1 MTAEARTADA
11 RTAEART
18 TRTRTAGA
26 RTAQVH
32 PIDPVT
38 TEIIRCALL
47 QAAEDMNTTLIRSAY
62 TPTIYE
68 AKDCAV
74 ALLDRDHHVLG
85 QSSGLPIFLGNLE
98 ECTRA
103 TERMYGAEVWRPGDV
118 WLLNDSYIGGTH
130 LNDVTVYAPIF
141 SGEGG
146 SEELI
151 GFAASRAHWIDM
163 GSKDPGGSM
172 DSTTI
177 YQEGLRMGPLKV
189 YEAGEPCELTH
200 QLIATN
206 VRFPQPTLGDM
217 RAQVA
222 CARTGARRLT
232 EIVERWGTG
241 TVLAARDAIFA
252 QTERLER
259 EQIAAIPD
267 GTYEATGHLD
277 NDGIDLGTPLRVTVR
292 VEIAGERMTVDVT
305 DCAEQATGPVNCGAA
320 QTVAACRVGYKLLVS
335 GEVPLNG
342 GSFRPLEVLTR
353 PGTMLAAV
361 EPAACQYYYSH
372 LGLVIDLV
380 VRALAP
386 AVPERAAAAS
396 YGDSMI
402 VQLTGTDPRTGKL
415 FVSQEAT
422 VGGWG
427 AWDAQDGESCLI
439 NNVNGSLRDMPV
451 EVLET
456 LFPVRVEEYT
466 VRTDSGGAG
475 RTRGGNGVVRQYRFA
490 ADQKLSLWWERSVTP
505 AWGLFG
511 GEDGTPPRVTLNPGT
526 PDERSLLKANALAV
540 RAGDVLRCESGGG
553 GGYGPAA
560 ERAADA
566 VREDVR
572 QGLLTPGAAVSAYG
586 SGERETSGG

>member
-1 MTAEARTADA
+1 MTDTGSR
-11 RTAEART
+11 
-18 TRTRTAGA
+18 
-26 RTAQVH
+26 VV
-32 PIDPVT
+32 DPVT

-47 QAAEDMNTTLIRSAY
+47 QAAEDMNTTLIRSSY

-74 ALLDRDHHVLG
+74 ALLDRDHNVLG

-98 ECTRA
+98 VCTRA
-103 TERMYGAEVWRPGDV
+103 TEERYGADVWKPGDV
-118 WLLNDSYIGGTH
+118 WVLNDSYIGGTH

-141 SGEGG
+141 TEDTADG
-146 SEELI
+146 ELI

-172 DSTTI
+172 DSTSI
-177 YQEGLRMGPLKV
+177 YQEGLRMGPLKI
-189 YEAGEPCELTH
+189 YEGGEPCEQAH
-200 QLIATN
+200 SLIARN

-222 CARTGARRLT
+222 CARTGARRFA
-232 EIVERWGTG
+232 EIVRRWGLG

-267 GTYEATGHLD
+267 GVYEATGYLD
-277 NDGIDLGTPLRVTVR
+277 NDGIDLRTPLHVTVR
-292 VEIAGERMTVDVT
+292 VEIDGDRMTMDVT
-305 DCAEQATGPVNCGAA
+305 DCADQATGPVNCGAA

-335 GEVPLNG
+335 GDVPLNG
-342 GSFRPLEVLTR
+342 GSFRPLRVVTR

-380 VRALAP
+380 VKALAP
-386 AVPERAAAAS
+386 AVPARAAAAS

-402 VQLTGTDPRTGKL
+402 VQFTGTDPRNGRL

-427 AWDAQDGESCLI
+427 AWQTDDGESCLI

-456 LFPVRVEEYT
+456 LFPVRVTEYAI
-466 VRTDSGGAG
+466 RTDSGGAG
-475 RTRGGNGVVRQYRFA
+475 RTRGGNGVVRQYTFE
-490 ADQKLSLWWERSVTP
+490 ADQNLSLWWERSVTP
-505 AWGLFG
+505 AWGVFG
-511 GEDGTPPRVTLNPGT
+511 GGTGAAPRVVLNPGR
-526 PDERSLLKANALAV
+526 DGERELLKANALAV
-540 RAGDVLRCESGGG
+540 RQGDVLRCESGGG
-553 GGYGPAA
+553 GGFGPVA
-560 ERAADA
+560 ERPAEA
-566 VREDVR
+566 VREDLR
-572 QGLLTPGAAVSAYG
+572 QGLLSRERAASAYG
-586 SGERETSGG
+586 VES

>member
-1 MTAEARTADA
+1 MSSRTEVA
-11 RTAEART
+11 
-18 TRTRTAGA
+18 
-26 RTAQVH
+26 
-32 PIDPVT
+32 IDPIT

-103 TERMYGAEVWRPGDV
+103 TERMYGRDVWREGDV
-118 WLLNDSYIGGTH
+118 WVLNDSYIGGTH
-130 LNDVTVYAPIF
+130 LNDVTVYAPIHV
-141 SGEGG
+141 GG
-146 SEELI
+146 DLV

-177 YQEGLRMGPLKV
+177 YQEGLRMGPLKI
-189 YEAGEPCELTH
+189 YEGGEPCTLT
-200 QLIATN
+200 QDLIARQ

-222 CARTGARRLT
+222 CALTGARRLA
-232 EIVERWGTG
+232 EIVERWGLDT
-241 TVLAARDAIFA
+241 LAAARDAIFE
-252 QTERLER
+252 QTRRLER
-259 EQIAAIPD
+259 AQIAAVPD
-267 GTYEATGHLD
+267 GVYEATGRLD
-277 NDGIDLGTPLRVTVR
+277 NDGIDLGTPLHVTVR
-292 VEIAGERMTVDVT
+292 VTIDGDRMTVDVT
-305 DCAEQATGPVNCGAA
+305 DCADQATGPVNCGAA
-320 QTVAACRVGYKLLVS
+320 QTVAACRVGYKLLIS

-342 GSFRPLEVLTR
+342 GSFDPLEVVTR
-353 PGTMLAAV
+353 PGSMLAAI

-380 VRALAP
+380 VKALAP
-386 AVPERAAAAS
+386 AMPERAAAAS

-402 VQLTGTDPRTGKL
+402 VQFTGLDPRSGKL

-427 AWDAQDGESCLI
+427 AWEAGDGESCLI

-456 LFPVRVEEYT
+456 LFPIRVERYA
-466 VRTDSGGAG
+466 VRTDSAGPG
-475 RTRGGNGVVRQYRFA
+475 RTRGGNGVVREYRFT
-490 ADQKLSLWWERSVTP
+490 ADQNLSLWWERSVTP

-511 GEDGTPPRVTLNPGT
+511 GEEGAAPRVTLNPGR
-526 PDERSLLKANALAV
+526 PDARSLLKANALLV
-540 RAGDVLRCESGGG
+540 RDGDVLRCESGGG
-553 GGYGPAA
+553 GGYGPVA
-560 ERAADA
+560 ERTADA
-566 VREDVR
+566 VEEDVR
-572 QGLLTPGAAVSAYG
+572 QGVLSAEHVRERYG
-586 SGERETSGG
+586 R

>member
-1 MTAEARTADA
+1 MSSPT
-11 RTAEART
+11 
-18 TRTRTAGA
+18 GI
-26 RTAQVH
+26 V
-32 PIDPVT
+32 IDPIT

-103 TERMYGAEVWRPGDV
+103 TERMYGRDVWREGDV
-118 WLLNDSYIGGTH
+118 WVLNDSYIGGTH
-130 LNDVTVYAPIF
+130 LNDVTVYAPIHVG
-141 SGEGG
+141 GE
-146 SEELI
+146 LV

-177 YQEGLRMGPLKV
+177 YQEGLRMGPLKI
-189 YEAGEPCELTH
+189 YEGGEPCVLT
-200 QLIATN
+200 QDLIARQ

-222 CARTGARRLT
+222 CALTGARRLA
-232 EIVERWGTG
+232 EIVERWGTE
-241 TVLAARDAIFA
+241 TLAAARDAIFE
-252 QTERLER
+252 QTRRLER
-259 EQIAAIPD
+259 AQIAAIPD
-267 GTYEATGHLD
+267 GVYEATGRLD
-277 NDGIDLGTPLRVTVR
+277 NDGIDLGTPLHVTVR
-292 VEIAGERMTVDVT
+292 VTIDGDRMVMDVT
-305 DCAEQATGPVNCGAA
+305 DCADQATGPVNCGAA

-335 GEVPLNG
+335 GDVPLNG
-342 GSFRPLEVLTR
+342 GSFDPLDVVTR
-353 PGTMLAAV
+353 PGSMLAAI

-386 AVPERAAAAS
+386 AMPDRAAAAS

-402 VQLTGTDPRTGKL
+402 VQFTGLDPRSGKL

-427 AWDAQDGESCLI
+427 AWESGDGESCLI

-456 LFPVRVEEYT
+456 LFPVRVEQYA
-466 VRTDSGGAG
+466 VRPDSAGPG
-475 RTRGGNGVVRQYRFA
+475 RTRGGNGVVREYRFT
-490 ADQKLSLWWERSVTP
+490 ADQNLSLWWERSVTP

-511 GEDGTPPRVTLNPGT
+511 GEEGAAPRVTLNPGR
-526 PDERSLLKANALAV
+526 PEARSLLKANAIAV
-540 RAGDVLRCESGGG
+540 RAGDTLRCESGGG
-553 GGYGPAA
+553 GGYGPVSERTAAAA
-560 ERAADA
+560 E
-566 VREDVR
+566 EDVR
-572 QGLLTPGAAVSAYG
+572 QGVLTADHVR
-586 SGERETSGG
+586 ERYAR

>member
-1 MTAEARTADA
+1 MTS
-11 RTAEART
+11 
-18 TRTRTAGA
+18 
-26 RTAQVH
+26 TAQVAVD
-32 PIDPVT
+32 PITPAAVDPVT

-47 QAAEDMNTTLIRSAY
+47 QAAEDMNTTLIRSSY

-103 TERMYGAEVWRPGDV
+103 TEQMYGAGIWRPGDV
-118 WLLNDSYIGGTH
+118 WVLNDSYIGGTH

-141 SGEGG
+141 VDA
-146 SEELI
+146 ELV

-177 YQEGLRMGPLKV
+177 HQEGLRMGPLKI
-189 YEAGEPCELTH
+189 YENGEPCEPVH
-200 QLIATN
+200 DLISRQ
-206 VRFPQPTLGDM
+206 VRFPYPTLGDM

-222 CARTGARRLT
+222 CARTGARRLA
-232 EIVERWGTG
+232 EIVGRWGLE

-259 EQIAAIPD
+259 QEISAIPD
-267 GTYEATGHLD
+267 GVYEATGHLD
-277 NDGIDLGTPLRVTVR
+277 NDGIDLGTPLHVTVR
-292 VEIAGERMTVDVT
+292 VTIDGDRMTMDVT
-305 DCAEQATGPVNCGAA
+305 DCADQATGPVNCGAA

-342 GSFRPLEVLTR
+342 GSFKPLDVLTR

-380 VRALAP
+380 VEALAP
-386 AVPERAAAAS
+386 AVPDRAAAAS

-402 VQLTGTDPRTGKL
+402 VQFTGTDPRSGKL

-427 AWDAQDGESCLI
+427 AWETSDGESCLI

-456 LFPVRVEEYT
+456 LFPVRVEEYAI
-466 VRTDSGGAG
+466 RPDSAGAG

-490 ADQKLSLWWERSVTP
+490 ADQQLSLWWERSVTP
-505 AWGLFG
+505 AWGVFG
-511 GEDGTPPRVTLNPGT
+511 GTAGAAPRVTLNPGRGG
-526 PDERSLLKANALAV
+526 ERSLLKINALTV
-540 RAGDVLRCESGGG
+540 REGDVLRCESGGG
-553 GGYGPAA
+553 GGFGPAG
-560 ERAADA
+560 ERAAEA
-566 VREDVR
+566 VAEDVR
-572 QGLLTPGAAVSAYG
+572 QGLLTAAHAAAVYG
-586 SGERETSGG
+586 S

>member
-1 MTAEARTADA
+1 MSTPTPAAVTA
-11 RTAEART
+11 
-18 TRTRTAGA
+18 
-26 RTAQVH
+26 V
-32 PIDPVT
+32 DPVT

-103 TERMYGAEVWRPGDV
+103 TERMYGSDVWREGDV
-118 WLLNDSYIGGTH
+118 WVLNDSYIGGTH
-130 LNDVTVYAPIF
+130 LNDVTVYAPIHVR
-141 SGEGG
+141 GE
-146 SEELI
+146 LV

-172 DSTTI
+172 DSTSI
-177 YQEGLRMGPLKV
+177 HQEGLRMGPLKI
-189 YEAGEPCELTH
+189 YEGGEPCVLVH
-200 QLIATN
+200 DLIARQ

-222 CARTGARRLT
+222 CALTGARRLA
-232 EIVERWGTG
+232 EIVERWGTD
-241 TVLAARDAIFA
+241 TLLAARDAIFA

-259 EQIAAIPD
+259 AQIAAVPD
-267 GTYEATGHLD
+267 GVYEATGRLD
-277 NDGIDLGTPLRVTVR
+277 NDGIDLDVPLSVTVR
-292 VEIAGERMTVDVT
+292 VTIDGDRMTMDLT
-305 DCAEQATGPVNCGAA
+305 ECADQATGPVNCGAA
-320 QTVAACRVGYKLLVS
+320 QTVAACRVGYKLLIS

-342 GSFRPLEVLTR
+342 GSFKPLDVVTR
-353 PGTMLAAV
+353 PGSMLAAI

-402 VQLTGTDPRTGKL
+402 VQFTGLDPRSGKL

-427 AWDAQDGESCLI
+427 AWETGDGESCLI

-456 LFPVRVEEYT
+456 LFPVRVEEYA
-466 VRTDSGGAG
+466 VRADSAGTG
-475 RTRGGNGVVRQYRFA
+475 RTRGGNGVVRQYRFT
-490 ADQKLSLWWERSVTP
+490 ADQDLSLWWERSDTP

-511 GEDGTPPRVTLNPGT
+511 GGAGAPPRVTLNPGRA
-526 PDERSLLKANALAV
+526 DARSLLKVNALPV

-553 GGYGPAA
+553 GGFGPAA
-560 ERAADA
+560 ERDRAAVA
-566 VREDVR
+566 EDVR
-572 QGLLTPGAAVSAYG
+572 QGLLSPGRAAADYPADSASPG
-586 SGERETSGG
+586 SA